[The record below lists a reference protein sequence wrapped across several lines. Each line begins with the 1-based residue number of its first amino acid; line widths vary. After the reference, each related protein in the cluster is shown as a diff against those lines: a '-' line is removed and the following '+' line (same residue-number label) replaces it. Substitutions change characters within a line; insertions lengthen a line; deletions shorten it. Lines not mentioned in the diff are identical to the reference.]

1 MVLFKLVFQRVV
13 HALVY
18 RDILPPLKLED
29 AVSEVYLAIVQV
41 FARYVDAVDVC
52 VRAGRV
58 RQVGLDGRAAFA
70 HPQLVDYAEL
80 GARATVHGTY
90 DGLLRPF
97 GGVVFLCLADLFG
110 RVTVYFFHVPV
121 VYRHVSFDEVVLFRC
136 VDLYGAHEGHLDGS
150 REDLLEF
157 FDDFDRFYR
166 VHLKSVRELDVVYVF
181 AQFGTRHLQYRDLS
195 VFLQRLGRSQELFE
209 LEETFFHLWKFV
221 HASEFFFQ
229 IPVQGYY
236 IYHLFVTL

>member
-121 VYRHVSFDEVVLFRC
+121 ETIGSKYPDIGTDLFHPALP
-136 VDLYGAHEGHLDGS
+136 VW
-150 REDLLEF
+150 
-157 FDDFDRFYR
+157 
-166 VHLKSVRELDVVYVF
+166 
-181 AQFGTRHLQYRDLS
+181 DLS
-195 VFLQRLGRSQELFE
+195 LVIKVLPSAFTIAFRSFLLLSNSL
-209 LEETFFHLWKFV
+209 
-221 HASEFFFQ
+221 ASS
-229 IPVQGYY
+229 
-236 IYHLFVTL
+236 LNLR